1 MGGSTLGTLRR
12 SLGRGRHAGRNGI
25 SDVTAGRKIVV
36 QGYDND
42 SKMLSLSINN
52 ATAFTTV
59 LQTVADQFTAQSF
72 LEIDYHSSINRMA
85 ASKVGVLFTFD
96 NSLLNTDLGP
106 VQLSSLISALK
117 AEYGIA

>member
-1 MGGSTLGTLRR
+1 
-12 SLGRGRHAGRNGI
+12 
-25 SDVTAGRKIVV
+25 
-36 QGYDND
+36 
-42 SKMLSLSINN
+42 MLSLSINS